1 MLLFNNALYEH
12 TFFKQMN
19 VFKKLAWA
27 IPISF
32 YALDANAWG
41 LYTHIYFSQYLLLA
55 VPLVGDKTLHSK
67 IQLAV
72 KNFPKLVLAGACLPD
87 LAIVSKAFNTTHQ
100 WRISEQMLAAAR
112 TDQEIAIA
120 VGYTS
125 HLFVD
130 VIAHNHFVPA
140 HEAKWANMLW
150 MDKTI
155 LTHIASE
162 WAMDAYVA
170 KALKHRPHQLIRQHL
185 TVLTEFVAPIFNVSA
200 EIAKANL
207 KRLAFWDQ
215 LLRVTQLSPMIL
227 WLLKFSDA
235 DFIKNLNYYL
245 GKTEH
250 ALSQLHHALQGK
262 RPNWEPELTHLNVTE
277 LIAWR
282 AQCLGDL
289 RLHMLNP
296 VDFYHASEKASA
308 SN

>member
-1 MLLFNNALYEH
+1 MRSMNMNA
-12 TFFKQMN
+12 
-19 VFKKLAWA
+19 VRKLAWA
-27 IPISF
+27 IPLSL

-55 VPLVGDKTLHSK
+55 VPLVGNKKLHSR
-67 IQLAV
+67 IQQAV
-72 KNFPKLVLAGACLPD
+72 ENFPKLVLAGACLPD
-87 LAIVSKAFNTTHQ
+87 LAIVSKTFNTTHQ

-112 TDQEIAIA
+112 TEQEIAIA

-140 HEAKWANMLW
+140 HEAKWEN
-150 MDKTI
+150 KNI

-170 KALKHRPHQLIRQHL
+170 KQLSHKPHQLIRQHL
-185 TVLTEFVAPIFNVSA
+185 TVLTEFVAPIFKVSP
-200 EIAKANL
+200 ETTKANL
-207 KRLAFWDQ
+207 KRLAFLDQ
-215 LLRVTQLSPMIL
+215 LLRVTKLSSILL
-227 WLLKFSDA
+227 WLLKVNDVE
-235 DFIKNLNYYL
+235 FIKNLNYYL

-250 ALSQLHHALQGK
+250 ALSHFHHALHGK

-282 AQCLGDL
+282 EQCLGDL

-296 VDFYHASEKASA
+296 VDFYHASQKNTA
-308 SN
+308 SNII

>member
-1 MLLFNNALYEH
+1 MRRMKALIN
-12 TFFKQMN
+12 KI
-19 VFKKLAWA
+19 LWA

-55 VPLVGDKTLHSK
+55 APLLGNKVLGDKALTAK

-72 KNFPKLVLAGACLPD
+72 KKFPNLVLAGACLPD
-87 LAIVSKAFNTTHQ
+87 LAIISKAFNTTHQ

-140 HEAKWANMLW
+140 HEAKWVN
-150 MDKTI
+150 KTI

-170 KALKHRPHQLIRQHL
+170 KQLNHRPHQLIRLHL
-185 TVLTEFVAPIFNVSA
+185 VVLSEFVAPIFNVPTDT
-200 EIAKANL
+200 AKTNL

-215 LLRVTQLSPMIL
+215 LLRITHLSPMIL
-227 WLLKFSDA
+227 WALKKRDL

-245 GKTEH
+245 AKTEH
-250 ALSQLHHALQGK
+250 ALSHFHHALQGK
-262 RPNWEPELTHLNVTE
+262 RPNWEPELNNLNVDE

-282 AQCLGDL
+282 EQCLGDL

-296 VDFYHASEKASA
+296 VDFYHARQKAAA
-308 SN
+308 SK

>member
-1 MLLFNNALYEH
+1 M
-12 TFFKQMN
+12 
-19 VFKKLAWA
+19 
-27 IPISF
+27 PISF
-32 YALDANAWG
+32 FALDANAWG

-55 VPLVGDKTLHSK
+55 VPLVGNAFGQQLLHSK

-72 KNFPKLVLAGACLPD
+72 KKFPKLVLAGACLPD

-100 WRISEQMLAAAR
+100 WRVSEQMLAAAR
-112 TDQEIAIA
+112 TEQEIAIA

-140 HEAKWANMLW
+140 HEAKWEN
-150 MDKTI
+150 KNI

-170 KALKHRPHQLIRQHL
+170 KQLKHTPHQLIKLHL
-185 TVLTEFVAPIFNVSA
+185 TELTDFIAPIFNVPN
-200 EIAKANL
+200 ETTKANL
-207 KRLAFWDQ
+207 KRLAFLDK
-215 LLRVTQLSPMIL
+215 LLRITKLSPMLL
-227 WLLKFSDA
+227 WLLKINDA
-235 DFIKNLNYYL
+235 EFIKNLNYYL

-250 ALSQLHHALQGK
+250 ALSHFHQALQGK
-262 RPNWEPELTHLNVTE
+262 RPNWEPELTHLNVDE

-289 RLHMLNP
+289 RLQMLNP
-296 VDFYHASEKASA
+296 VDFYHASQKITA
-308 SN
+308 NN

>member
-1 MLLFNNALYEH
+1 MKMSFTPKLL
-12 TFFKQMN
+12 
-19 VFKKLAWA
+19 WA

-41 LYTHIYFSQYLLLA
+41 LYTHIYFSQYLLLLA
-55 VPLVGDKTLHSK
+55 PLLGDKVLNTNIQQAISK
-67 IQLAV
+67 H
-72 KNFPKLVLAGACLPD
+72 PKLVLAGACLPD
-87 LAIVSKAFNTTHQ
+87 LAIISKAFNSTHQ

-112 TDQEIAIA
+112 TEQEVAIA
-120 VGYTS
+120 VGYAS

-140 HEAKWANMLW
+140 HEAKWEN
-150 MDKTI
+150 KNI

-170 KALKHRPHQLIRQHL
+170 IDLKHQPHQLIREHL
-185 TVLTEFVAPIFNVSA
+185 HILSEFVAPIFNIPT
-200 EIAKANL
+200 EKAKTNL

-215 LLRVTQLSPMIL
+215 LLRITQLAPTIL
-227 WLLKFSDA
+227 CVLKKRDME
-235 DFIKNLNYYL
+235 FIKNLNYYL
-245 GKTEH
+245 AKTEH
-250 ALSQLHHALQGK
+250 ALGQFHHALQGK
-262 RPNWEPELTHLNVTE
+262 RPNWQPELHNLSVDE

-296 VDFYHASEKASA
+296 VDFYHASEKISA
-308 SN
+308 SH

>member
-1 MLLFNNALYEH
+1 MRSMNMNA
-12 TFFKQMN
+12 
-19 VFKKLAWA
+19 VRKLAWA
-27 IPISF
+27 IPLSL

-55 VPLVGDKTLHSK
+55 VPLVGNKKLHSR
-67 IQLAV
+67 IQQAV
-72 KNFPKLVLAGACLPD
+72 ENFPKLVLAGACLPD
-87 LAIVSKAFNTTHQ
+87 LAIVSKTFNTTHQ

-112 TDQEIAIA
+112 TEQEIAIA

-140 HEAKWANMLW
+140 HEAKWEN
-150 MDKTI
+150 KNI

-170 KALKHRPHQLIRQHL
+170 KQLSHKPHQLIRQHL
-185 TVLTEFVAPIFNVSA
+185 TVLTEFVAPIFKVSP
-200 EIAKANL
+200 ETTKADL
-207 KRLAFWDQ
+207 KRLAFLDQ
-215 LLRVTQLSPMIL
+215 LLRVTKLSSILL
-227 WLLKFSDA
+227 WLLKVNDVE
-235 DFIKNLNYYL
+235 FIKNLNYYL

-250 ALSQLHHALQGK
+250 ALSYFHHALQGK
-262 RPNWEPELTHLNVTE
+262 RPNWEPELTHLNMTE

-282 AQCLGDL
+282 EQCLGDL

-296 VDFYHASEKASA
+296 VDFYHASQKNTA
-308 SN
+308 SNII